1 MSTVSSL
8 SEDLLRLNM
17 NQNGSFTHNQ
27 TTSSPHDEDNGSEVS
42 FEDEP
47 LFVIQNNEELR
58 TAFRKYRICEENLSL
73 LTLKKKK
80 INAVIAEEMQ
90 PLKHEK
96 ARLEPAISAYMKSK
110 NQKSV
115 SVDRKL
121 FILTTKASSKKA
133 PKEDV
138 LASLSELGIE
148 EPDKVYDLVNGSRI
162 KKENP
167 IIKIDI

>member
-1 MSTVSSL
+1 MPADLSL
-8 SEDLLRLNM
+8 TEEFSHLNM
-17 NQNGSFTHNQ
+17 NTNSQEQEDDENQ
-27 TTSSPHDEDNGSEVS
+27 SELS

-47 LFVIQNNEELR
+47 LFVIQNNDELK

-73 LTLKKKK
+73 LKLKKKK

-115 SVDRKL
+115 SVDRQL

-133 PKEDV
+133 PKEVV
-138 LASLSELGIE
+138 LASLSEIGVE
-148 EPDKVYDLVNGSRI
+148 DPDKVYELVSSRV